1 MNSQGLESNSL
12 SNSTRMSESVVIG
25 IDATNLRGGGG
36 RTHLIELLN
45 VAKPE
50 SYGISRI
57 VVWGSRETL
66 GLLANRSWLEKLNPH
81 EQEGGLVTRML
92 WQKFSLA
99 RAANDSGCD
108 VLFVPGGSYSGS
120 FHPIVTMSRNMLPFE
135 KKEMGRYGL
144 SLLFIRL
151 LLLRFT
157 QLRTLRTSDGV
168 IFLTSYAKKIIQK
181 SAGILN
187 NTVIIP
193 HGLNDRFVIPPRAQ
207 TPIEE
212 YSSDEP
218 YKILYVS
225 IIDQYKHQW
234 HVVDAI
240 SRLRNA
246 TGWNLELELV
256 GPVYIPSLR
265 RLQKSIQEHD
275 PDRKWVKFHG
285 SIPFEKLHTIY
296 QQADLGLFAS
306 SCENMPNILLE
317 TMASGLPVAS
327 SNRGPMPE
335 ILGDAGL
342 YFDPEDP
349 GDIASVVE
357 KLITSPQ
364 LRTTLSHASFDVSKK
379 FTWDRCA
386 DETFSFLADVHRIH
400 RENSELCA
408 G

>member
-1 MNSQGLESNSL
+1 MNSDANLPKL
-12 SNSTRMSESVVIG
+12 TIG

-36 RTHLIELLN
+36 RTHLIELLAT
-45 VAKPE
+45 AKPQNF
-50 SYGISRI
+50 GISKV
-57 VVWGSRETL
+57 VVWGSTATL
-66 GLLANRSWLEKLNPH
+66 NLLVNHPWLVKLNPR
-81 EQEGGLVTRML
+81 EQESGLVIRSL
-92 WQKFSLA
+92 WQKLKLSGVA
-99 RAANDSGCD
+99 KETGCD
-108 VLFVPGGSYSGS
+108 VLFVPGGSYSGD

-144 SLLFIRL
+144 SLLSIRL
-151 LLLRFT
+151 LFLRFT
-157 QLRTLRTSDGV
+157 QLRTLRAADGV
-168 IFLTSYAKKIIQK
+168 IFLTSYAKKAIQK

-207 TPIEE
+207 SSIEE

-240 SRLRNA
+240 ARLRNA

-256 GPVYIPSLR
+256 GPVYTPALR
-265 RLQKSIQEHD
+265 RLQKSIKKHD
-275 PDRKWVKFHG
+275 SDHKWVQFHG
-285 SIPFEKLHTIY
+285 SVPFEKLHTIY

-357 KLITSPQ
+357 RLIKSSQ
-364 LRTTLSHASFDVSKK
+364 LRTSLSHASFDASRK